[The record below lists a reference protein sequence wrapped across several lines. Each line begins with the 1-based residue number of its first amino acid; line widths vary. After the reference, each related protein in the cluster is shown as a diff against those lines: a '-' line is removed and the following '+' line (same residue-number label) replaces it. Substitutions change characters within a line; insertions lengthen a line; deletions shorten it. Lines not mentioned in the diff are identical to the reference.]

1 MNIYLKKRRCPV
13 IFYLVYCEDNLIFV
27 VVVCYGHSL
36 ISKAENAENR
46 FHKRYLASQSFKKNY
61 LNFFSS

>member
-13 IFYLVYCEDNLIFV
+13 IFYLVYCEDNLTFVV

-36 ISKAENAENR
+36 ISKAENAQNR
-46 FHKRYLASQSFKKNY
+46 FHKRYLGDLKTLKAFKKM
-61 LNFFSS
+61 